1 MRSNAARAAL
11 GIALV
16 ALAVVLFVVLQD
28 DGSADGESASTGTTQ
43 AAGQNQ
49 DGKPDTRGGGDG
61 GGQNEGEK
69 PAEPKVPV
77 IVVKGGKPVGGVQ
90 KLEFTK
96 GDVIRFTVRSDVADH
111 VHLHGYDVSK
121 DVPAGGS
128 VTFAVP
134 ADLDGLYEVELEDRV
149 EPLAEITVN
158 PS

>member
-28 DGSADGESASTGTTQ
+28 DGSDDGESASAGTTQ
-43 AAGQNQ
+43 AAGQKQ
-49 DGKPDTRGGGDG
+49 GGKPNSGGDG
-61 GGQNEGEK
+61 GGQNKGEK
-69 PAEPKVPV
+69 PAKPKVPV
-77 IVVKGGKPVGGVQ
+77 IVVKGGKPVGGVRS
-90 KLEFTK
+90 LEFTK

-111 VHLHGYDVSK
+111 VHLHGYDVFK

>member
-1 MRSNAARAAL
+1 MSNTMRAVL
-11 GIALV
+11 GV
-16 ALAVVLFVVLQD
+16 GVVVLAVVLLIVLKD
-28 DGSADGESASTGTTQ
+28 DGREKSSDKGATTVRTESAP
-43 AAGQNQ
+43 N
-49 DGKPDTRGGGDG
+49 
-61 GGQNEGEK
+61 
-69 PAEPKVPV
+69 EPKPSIPT

-111 VHLHGYDVSK
+111 VHLHGYDVFK

-134 ADLDGLYEVELEDRV
+134 ANLDGLYEVELEDRV

>member
-1 MRSNAARAAL
+1 
-11 GIALV
+11 
-16 ALAVVLFVVLQD
+16 
-28 DGSADGESASTGTTQ
+28 
-43 AAGQNQ
+43 
-49 DGKPDTRGGGDG
+49 
-61 GGQNEGEK
+61 
-69 PAEPKVPV
+69 V
-77 IVVKGGKPVGGVQ
+77 IVVKGGKPVGGVRS
-90 KLEFTK
+90 LEFTK

-111 VHLHGYDVSK
+111 VHLHGYDVFK

>member
-1 MRSNAARAAL
+1 MRSNTARAAL
-11 GIALV
+11 GVALV

-28 DGSADGESASTGTTQ
+28 DGSDDGESASTGTTQ
-43 AAGQNQ
+43 AAGQKQ
-49 DGKPDTRGGGDG
+49 GGKPDSGGG
-61 GGQNEGEK
+61 GGQNQGEK
-69 PAEPKVPV
+69 PAKPEIPV
-77 IVVKGGKPVGGVQ
+77 IVVKGGKPVGGVRS
-90 KLEFTK
+90 LEFTK

-111 VHLHGYDVSK
+111 VHLHGYDVFK

>member
-11 GIALV
+11 GVALV

-28 DGSADGESASTGTTQ
+28 DDSDDGESASAGTTQ
-43 AAGQNQ
+43 AAGQKQ
-49 DGKPDTRGGGDG
+49 GGKPNSGGGGAG
-61 GGQNEGEK
+61 GSQSQGEK
-69 PAEPKVPV
+69 PAKPEIPV
-77 IVVKGGKPVGGVQ
+77 IVVKGGKPVGGVRS
-90 KLEFTK
+90 LEFTK

-111 VHLHGYDVSK
+111 VHLHGYDVFK

>member
-11 GIALV
+11 GVALV

-28 DGSADGESASTGTTQ
+28 DGSDDGESASTGTTQ
-43 AAGQNQ
+43 AAGKEQ
-49 DGKPDTRGGGDG
+49 DGKPNAGGGDG
-61 GGQNEGEK
+61 GQSQGEK
-69 PAEPKVPV
+69 PAKPKIPV
-77 IVVKGGKPVGGVQ
+77 IVVKGGKPVGGVRN
-90 KLEFTK
+90 LEFTK

-111 VHLHGYDVSK
+111 VHLHGYDVFK
-121 DVPAGGS
+121 DLPAGGS

>member
-28 DGSADGESASTGTTQ
+28 DGSDDGESASTGTTL

-49 DGKPDTRGGGDG
+49 DGKPGTGGGGDDD
-61 GGQNEGEK
+61 GQNEGEK

-90 KLEFTK
+90 KLEFRK

-111 VHLHGYDVSK
+111 VHLHGYDVSQ

>member
-1 MRSNAARAAL
+1 MQSNAARAAL
-11 GIALV
+11 GVALV

-28 DGSADGESASTGTTQ
+28 DGSDDGESASTGTTQ
-43 AAGQNQ
+43 AAENQ
-49 DGKPDTRGGGDG
+49 QPTKTAGGGGNG
-61 GGQNEGEK
+61 GGQDQSEK
-69 PAEPKVPV
+69 PAEPQVPV
-77 IVVKGGKPVGGVQ
+77 IVVRGGKPVGGVR

-111 VHLHGYDVSK
+111 VHLHGYDVFK
-121 DVPAGGS
+121 DIPAGGS

-149 EPLAEITVN
+149 QPLAEITVN

>member
-28 DGSADGESASTGTTQ
+28 DGSDDGESASTGTTL

-49 DGKPDTRGGGDG
+49 DGKPGTGGGGDDD
-61 GGQNEGEK
+61 GQNEGEK

-96 GDVIRFTVRSDVADH
+96 GDVIRFIVRSDVADH
-111 VHLHGYDVSK
+111 VHLHGYDVSQ